1 MYIYIFC
8 FFYKINNF
16 DNKID
21 NLDNLSLG
29 IVLKTNLKKFRLDLV
44 SNFETRQ
51 GNIKSWNVV
60 QLYSWEI

>member
-8 FFYKINNF
+8 FFYKINNL

-29 IVLKTNLKKFRLDLV
+29 IILKTNLKKCLDLV